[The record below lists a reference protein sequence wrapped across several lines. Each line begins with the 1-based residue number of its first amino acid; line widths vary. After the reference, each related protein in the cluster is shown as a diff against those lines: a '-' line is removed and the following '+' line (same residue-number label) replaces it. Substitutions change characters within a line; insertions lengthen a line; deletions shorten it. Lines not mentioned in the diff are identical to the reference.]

1 MKILYISPENTVGI
15 LGLWKK
21 AHIKKGNKCKFITL
35 YKTKQN
41 YEEDICLNLPLIKAN
56 FLYTSLR
63 HYYYIIFRGVKGDYK
78 EKEGFPPKWQPNSF
92 IEKLFFQLRDWIW
105 SFKVEKAIKK
115 WNLLDYDIFHL
126 EWGLEFYRYGH
137 FVKRLNEL
145 NKPIICTYHG
155 QDLRTRGVINHID
168 IYSKLNLT
176 SELDLLPKH
185 PDLNYLFL
193 PYDTDKHNPLLKV
206 KKKIRIVHSPTNRYY
221 KGSDTI
227 IPICQKIA
235 NRSDVEFILLENM
248 DSNRVEAIKQSCDIL
263 IDQVHNRGGWGYGMN
278 SIEAMSM
285 GLCCVTELVPEY
297 LEFIKDHPFVNVTG
311 DNLYEKLLMLVNN
324 HELIMLHKRLS
335 REWVVK
341 YHSINQV
348 SDRLYDYYTEKNII

>member
-1 MKILYISPENTVGI
+1 ME
-15 LGLWKK
+15 K

-41 YEEDICLNLPLIKAN
+41 YEEDICLNLPFIKAN

-78 EKEGFPPKWQPNSF
+78 EKEGFPPQWQPNSF
-92 IEKLFFQLRDWIW
+92 IEELFFKLRDWIW

-137 FVKRLNEL
+137 FVKRLSEL

-168 IYSKLNLT
+168 ICSKLNLT

-297 LEFIKDHPFVNVTG
+297 VEFIKDHPFVNVTG
-311 DNLYEKLLMLVNN
+311 DNLYEKLLTLVNN

-348 SDRLYDYYTEKNII
+348 SDKLYNYYTKKNII